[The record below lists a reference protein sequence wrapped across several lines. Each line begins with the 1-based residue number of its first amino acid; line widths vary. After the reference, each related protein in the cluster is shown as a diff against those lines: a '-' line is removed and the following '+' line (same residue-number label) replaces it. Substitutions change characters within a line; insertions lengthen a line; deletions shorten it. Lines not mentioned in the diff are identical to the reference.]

1 MVKMNNLDMNW
12 QKTLSLFQGK
22 LDDYGLD
29 KITFDSFFTTLE
41 IKDIVGSVV
50 TITIDTKWSLDVV
63 EPYLTHLQ
71 EIYNTVTNGH
81 YQLHLMTEEDF
92 QKSHVHQE
100 HLLQFDDHLN
110 PDLTFDNFVIG
121 NSNRIAQNASLAVA
135 MKPGVSYSP
144 LFIHSNSGL
153 GKTHL
158 LNAIGNYAKK
168 RDPSIHVLFT
178 TSENF
183 VNEYIQSL
191 ANHSMDEFNYKYRQM
206 DILLIDD
213 IQFMATKESSSE
225 IFFNIFNTLIS
236 NKKQIVITSD
246 KPPRDLKGM
255 ESRLVSRFSSGLTVS
270 IDTPE
275 FETAKAILR
284 KKIEIENVDYSIT
297 EEVLDFIATHF
308 NTVVRELEGSLKRLL
323 FYKLICGKKLDI
335 IDLNFALEAFSDSYS
350 QPAQKKE
357 LTVSNIKKCVADYYN
372 LTVAQIN
379 SKSRT
384 SSIIV
389 ARHIAMYLVREL
401 IEDISFIQIGHEFG
415 GRDHST
421 VMKACHKVQQ
431 KLEKDMNYRQAIQDI
446 KKKLV

>member
-81 YQLHLMTEEDF
+81 YQLHLMTEEGF
-92 QKSHVHQE
+92 KQSHAKQE
-100 HLLQFDDHLN
+100 HLLHFDDHLN

-135 MKPGVSYSP
+135 MKPGISYSP

-168 RDPSIHVLFT
+168 RDPSINVLFT

-191 ANHSMDEFNYKYRQM
+191 ANHAMDEFNYKYRQM

-236 NKKQIVITSD
+236 NKRQIAITSD
-246 KPPRDLKGM
+246 KPSRDLKGM

-284 KKIEIENVDYSIT
+284 KKIEIENVDYPIT

-308 NTVVRELEGSLKRLL
+308 NTDVRELEGSLKRLL

-350 QPAQKKE
+350 QPTQKKE